1 MAISRTIPISIHTN
15 RTHKNCHCKIRKK
28 VLQRQIDKFISENCE
43 KELKILWQLVE
54 LSQFPYILTEHI
66 KIVIVKFA
74 RKS

>member
-1 MAISRTIPISIHTN
+1 MAIIRTITICIHIN
-15 RTHKNCHCKIRKK
+15 RTHKNCHCKIRKI
-28 VLQRQIDKFISENCE
+28 VLPRQINKFISDNCE